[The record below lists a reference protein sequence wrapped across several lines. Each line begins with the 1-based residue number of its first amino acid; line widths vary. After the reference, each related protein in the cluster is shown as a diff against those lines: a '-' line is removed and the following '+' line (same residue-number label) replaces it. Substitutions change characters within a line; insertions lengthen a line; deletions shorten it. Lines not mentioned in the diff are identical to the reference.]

1 MDQISNLKIKLEAE
15 TAKFTEEIN
24 KAKKSLDGFG
34 KTHGGINL
42 TTIAIG
48 GLATAA
54 LAATGAVVSFVSSLG
69 DGIKIYEETERYMA
83 RTEAQLRA
91 TGAAVGFSSSQLDEF
106 ARSVAMNTLA
116 STDGVR
122 QAISVMMTFKSV
134 TGESFKEAIKLSQ
147 DLAETFGT
155 DISSEARNLGRAL
168 ESPADAISILKRKG
182 IELTSE
188 QQNLINSFVETG
200 DKAKA
205 QEVIFKALQERV
217 GGTGE
222 GSAKDT
228 LSGSLDTL
236 GQATDE
242 LKEQFAETTGIT
254 KFFKGAVDS
263 LSTAFINLTKA
274 MKGVD
279 TATHVKN
286 LENEISILEKS
297 KKSLEQQFESGAF
310 DGSDEVLA
318 AMRDQMERQ
327 QANLDKARAKLKA
340 EQDKQKADADAAEA
354 NRKKAEKEEKEKAGK
369 AQLEKIEDKLKSR
382 QQKLT
387 EQHEKDKQAIKNLV
401 LSEVEIKKRGFETID
416 QLRNSELGKLEQNYN
431 EQLAAIIKGENK
443 KTSVKSKHGSG
454 SKTSDVASLDMQ
466 YANEMQKLALQ
477 HQQRIETINK
487 MVISEKEAKERNFG
501 SVLELRKHYLAL
513 EAQAYDQALEKQK
526 AKEIKEDNDR
536 ANKVRS
542 FFNDIRG
549 SGNDPYVQSDI
560 TREDQLVKA
569 QELYEQQ
576 LINVQQFEE
585 AKALI
590 EDQYRQRKEDL
601 DRQALTTQLNIA
613 ASLFDGLAGLAESAG
628 GKQSAAYRTLFA
640 ISKSFQIAE
649 SLINLHAAV
658 MKAMNDP
665 TAVTPAQKFANMAA
679 VASQGAAVLNQ
690 LKSVT
695 ISGARASGGYVG
707 GGKTYLVGEKGPELF
722 TPGASGQITSNSN
735 LNKALGESNS
745 KTVVINQTNNFGDG
759 EGDPALAAK
768 IARLTKAQVYEV
780 LRNETRSGG
789 MMG

>member
-1 MDQISNLKIKLEAE
+1 MDQISNVKIKLEAE
-15 TAKFTEEIN
+15 TAKFTEEMA
-24 KAKKSLDGFG
+24 KARGALNGLANSIKS
-34 KTHGGINL
+34 INL
-42 TTIAIG
+42 TKLAIG

-54 LAATGAVVSFVSSLG
+54 VAATGSVIAFVSSFG
-69 DGIKIYEETERYMA
+69 DGIKIFEETERYMA

-91 TGAAVGFSSSQLDEF
+91 TGAAVGFSSSELDNF

-122 QAISVMMTFKSV
+122 QAMSVMMTFKSV

-168 ESPADAISILKRKG
+168 ENPAEAISILKRKG

-205 QEVIFKALQERV
+205 QEIIFKALQERV

-263 LSTAFINLTKA
+263 LSGAFIKLTKA

-310 DGSDEVLA
+310 DGSDELLA
-318 AMRDQMERQ
+318 AMREQMDQQ
-327 QANLDKARAKLKA
+327 QANLDKARAKLKE
-340 EQDKQKADADAAEA
+340 EQDKQKAEADAAESK
-354 NRKKAEKEEKEKAGK
+354 RKKAEQEEKENAGK
-369 AQLEKIEDKLKSR
+369 SQLEKIEDKLKSR
-382 QQKLT
+382 RQKLT
-387 EQHEKDKQAIKNLV
+387 EQHEKDKKAIKNLV

-416 QLRNSELGKLEQNYN
+416 QLRKSELNKLEQNYN
-431 EQLAAIIKGENK
+431 EQIATINKGENK
-443 KTSVKSKHGSG
+443 KTSAKSSRGSR
-454 SKTSDVASLDMQ
+454 SKTNDVSSLDMQ
-466 YANEMQKLALQ
+466 YANEMQKLELQ
-477 HQQRIETINK
+477 HQQRIAKING
-487 MVISEKEAKERNFG
+487 MAISEKDAKERGF
-501 SVLELRKHYLAL
+501 SSALELRKHYLEL
-513 EAQAYDQALEKQK
+513 ESQAYDQALEKQK
-526 AKEIKEDNDR
+526 AKEIKEDKDR
-536 ANKVRS
+536 ADKVRS

-549 SGNDPYVQSDI
+549 SGNDPYVQNEI

-590 EDQYRQRKEDL
+590 EDQYRKRKEDL
-601 DRQALTTQLNIA
+601 DRQAMTTQLNIA

-665 TAVTPAQKFANMAA
+665 TAITPAQKFANMAA

-707 GGKTYLVGEKGPELF
+707 GGRTYLVGEKGPELF

-735 LNKALGESNS
+735 LNKALGGSSN

-759 EGDPALAAK
+759 DSDPALAEK
-768 IARLTKAQVYEV
+768 IARLTRAQVYDV
-780 LRNETRSGG
+780 LRTESRSGG
-789 MMG
+789 MLR

>member
-42 TTIAIG
+42 TKIAIG

-649 SLINLHAAV
+649 SLINLPAAV

>member
-42 TTIAIG
+42 TKIAIG

-106 ARSVAMNTLA
+106 ARFVAMNTLA

-222 GSAKDT
+222 GFAKDT

>member
-24 KAKKSLDGFG
+24 KARKSLDGFG
-34 KTHGGINL
+34 KTTGGINL
-42 TTIAIG
+42 TKIAIG

-54 LAATGAVVSFVSSLG
+54 LAATGAVVSFVGSLG
-69 DGIKIYEETERYMA
+69 DGIKIFEETERYMA

-91 TGAAVGFSSSQLDEF
+91 TGAAVGFSSSELDNF

-122 QAISVMMTFKSV
+122 QAMSVMMTFKSV

-168 ESPADAISILKRKG
+168 ENPAEAISILKRKG

-205 QEVIFKALQERV
+205 QEIIFKALQERV

-242 LKEQFAETTGIT
+242 LKEQFAKTTGIT
-254 KFFKGAVDS
+254 DLFKGAVDS
-263 LSTAFINLTKA
+263 LSGAFIKLTKA

-297 KKSLEQQFESGAF
+297 KKSLEEQFESGAF

-318 AMRDQMERQ
+318 AMREQMDQQ
-327 QANLDKARAKLKA
+327 QANLDKARAKLKE
-340 EQDKQKADADAAEA
+340 EQDKQQAEADAAESS
-354 NRKKAEKEEKEKAGK
+354 RKKAEQEEKEKAGK

-382 QQKLT
+382 KQKLT
-387 EQHEKDKQAIKNLV
+387 EQLEIDQKAINNLK
-401 LSEVEIKKRGFETID
+401 LSKEEIEKRGFKTIE
-416 QLRNSELGKLEQNYN
+416 QLREAELNKLKQNYD
-431 EQLAAIIKGENK
+431 EQIATVSKSESKKAAI
-443 KTSVKSKHGSG
+443 KSSRGASRR
-454 SKTSDVASLDMQ
+454 TSDVVSLDMQ
-466 YANEMQKLALQ
+466 YANEMQKLELQ
-477 HQQRIETINK
+477 HQQRIAKING
-487 MVISEKEAKERNFG
+487 MTISEKDAKERNF
-501 SVLELRKHYLAL
+501 SSALELRKHYLAL

-536 ANKVRS
+536 AEKVRS

-560 TREDQLVKA
+560 TREDQLIKA

-590 EDQYRQRKEDL
+590 EDQYRKRKEDL
-601 DRQALTTQLNIA
+601 DRQAMTTQLNIA

-665 TAVTPAQKFANMAA
+665 TAITPAQKFANMAA

-707 GGKTYLVGEKGPELF
+707 GGRTYLVGEKGPELF

-735 LNKALGESNS
+735 LNKALGGSSN

-759 EGDPALAAK
+759 DSDPALAEK
-768 IARLTKAQVYEV
+768 IARLTKAQVYDV
-780 LRNETRSGG
+780 LRNESRSGG
-789 MMG
+789 MLR

>member
-34 KTHGGINL
+34 QTHGGINL
-42 TTIAIG
+42 TKIAIG

-122 QAISVMMTFKSV
+122 QAMSVMMTFKSV

-222 GSAKDT
+222 SSANGT
-228 LSGSLDTL
+228 LSGALDTL

-254 KFFKGAVDS
+254 RFFKGAVDS

-327 QANLDKARAKLKA
+327 QAALDKARAKLKA
-340 EQDKQKADADAAEA
+340 EQDKQKANADAAED
-354 NRKKAEKEEKEKAGK
+354 NRKKAEQEEKEKAGK

-387 EQHEKDKQAIKNLV
+387 EQHEKDKKAIQNLV

-487 MVISEKEAKERNFG
+487 MTISEKEAKERNFG
-501 SVLELRKHYLAL
+501 SALELRKHYLTL

-745 KTVVINQTNNFGDG
+745 KTVVINQTNNFGDR

-768 IARLTKAQVYEV
+768 IARLTEAQVYKV
-780 LRNETRSGG
+780 LRTETRSGG

>member
-1 MDQISNLKIKLEAE
+1 MVQISDIKIKLEAE

-24 KAKKSLDGFG
+24 KARRSLNGL
-34 KTHGGINL
+34 NL
-42 TTIAIG
+42 TKIAIG
-48 GLATAA
+48 GIATAA
-54 LAATGAVVSFVSSLG
+54 IAATGAVVSFVGSLG
-69 DGIKIYEETERYMA
+69 DGIKIFEETERYMA

-91 TGAAVGFSSSQLDEF
+91 TGSAVGFSSSEMDKF

-122 QAISVMMTFKSV
+122 QAMSVMMTFKSV

-168 ESPADAISILKRKG
+168 ESPAEAISILKRKG

-205 QEVIFKALQERV
+205 QEIIFKALQERV

-222 GSAKDT
+222 SAASGT

-236 GQATDE
+236 GQVTDE

-254 KFFKGAVDS
+254 KFFKSAVDS
-263 LSTAFINLTKA
+263 LSGAFVRLTKA

-318 AMRDQMERQ
+318 AMREQMDQQ
-327 QANLDKARAKLKA
+327 QANLDKARAKLKE
-340 EQDKQKADADAAEA
+340 EQDKQKAEADAAESK
-354 NRKKAEKEEKEKAGK
+354 RKKAEQEEKENAGK

-387 EQHEKDKQAIKNLV
+387 EQHEKDKKAIQNLV

-416 QLRNSELGKLEQNYN
+416 QLRNAELNKLEQNYN
-431 EQLAAIIKGENK
+431 EQIATVSKGESKKAAIKSSRG
-443 KTSVKSKHGSG
+443 TSRR
-454 SKTSDVASLDMQ
+454 TSDVASLDMQ
-466 YANEMQKLALQ
+466 YANEMQKLDLQ
-477 HQQRIETINK
+477 HQQRIAKING
-487 MVISEKEAKERNFG
+487 MAISEKDAKERGFSNA
-501 SVLELRKHYLAL
+501 LELRKHYLEL

-526 AKEIKEDNDR
+526 AKEIKEDKDR
-536 ANKVRS
+536 ADKVRS

-549 SGNDPYVQSDI
+549 SGNNQYVQNDI
-560 TREDQLVKA
+560 TREDQLVKD

-590 EDQYRQRKEDL
+590 EDQYRKRKEDL
-601 DRQALTTQLNIA
+601 DRQAMTTQLNIA
-613 ASLFDGLAGLAESAG
+613 ASLFDGLAGLAEVAG
-628 GKQSAAYRTLFA
+628 GKQSAAYRTLFS

-707 GGKTYLVGEKGPELF
+707 GGRTYLVGEKGPELF

-735 LNKALGESNS
+735 LNKALGGSSN

-759 EGDPALAAK
+759 DSDPMLAEK
-768 IARLTKAQVYEV
+768 IARLTRAQVYDV
-780 LRNETRSGG
+780 LRTESRSGG
-789 MMG
+789 MLR

>member
-1 MDQISNLKIKLEAE
+1 MVQISDIKIKLEAE

-24 KAKKSLDGFG
+24 KARRSLNGL
-34 KTHGGINL
+34 NL
-42 TTIAIG
+42 TKIAIG
-48 GLATAA
+48 GIATAA
-54 LAATGAVVSFVSSLG
+54 IAATGAVVSFVGSLG
-69 DGIKIYEETERYMA
+69 DGIKIFEETERYMA

-91 TGAAVGFSSSQLDEF
+91 TGSAVGFSSSEMDKF

-122 QAISVMMTFKSV
+122 QAMSVMMTFKSV

-168 ESPADAISILKRKG
+168 ESPAEAISILKRKG

-205 QEVIFKALQERV
+205 QKIIFKALQERV

-222 GSAKDT
+222 SAASGT

-236 GQATDE
+236 GQVTDE

-254 KFFKGAVDS
+254 KFFKSAVDS
-263 LSTAFINLTKA
+263 LSGAFVRLTKA

-318 AMRDQMERQ
+318 AMREQMDQQ
-327 QANLDKARAKLKA
+327 QANLDKARAKLKE
-340 EQDKQKADADAAEA
+340 EQDKQKAEADAAESK
-354 NRKKAEKEEKEKAGK
+354 RKKAEQEEKENAGK

-387 EQHEKDKQAIKNLV
+387 EQHEKDKKAIQNLV

-416 QLRNSELGKLEQNYN
+416 QLRNAELNKLEQNYN
-431 EQLAAIIKGENK
+431 EQIATVSKGESKKAAIKSSRG
-443 KTSVKSKHGSG
+443 TSRR
-454 SKTSDVASLDMQ
+454 TSDVASLDMQ
-466 YANEMQKLALQ
+466 YANEMQKLDLQ
-477 HQQRIETINK
+477 HQQRIAKING
-487 MVISEKEAKERNFG
+487 MAISEKDAKERGFSNA
-501 SVLELRKHYLAL
+501 LELRKHYLEL

-526 AKEIKEDNDR
+526 AKEIKEDKDR
-536 ANKVRS
+536 ADKVRS

-549 SGNDPYVQSDI
+549 SGNDPYVQNEI

-590 EDQYRQRKEDL
+590 EDQYRKRKEDL
-601 DRQALTTQLNIA
+601 DRQAMTTQLNIA
-613 ASLFDGLAGLAESAG
+613 ASLFDGLAGLAEAAG
-628 GKQSAAYRTLFA
+628 GKQSAAYRTLFS

-707 GGKTYLVGEKGPELF
+707 GGRTYLVGEKGPELF

-735 LNKALGESNS
+735 LNKALGGSSN

-759 EGDPALAAK
+759 DSDPALAEK
-768 IARLTKAQVYEV
+768 IARLTRAQVYDV
-780 LRNETRSGG
+780 LRNESRSGG
-789 MMG
+789 MLR

>member
-1 MDQISNLKIKLEAE
+1 MDQISNVKIKLEAE
-15 TAKFTEEIN
+15 TAKFTEEMA
-24 KAKKSLDGFG
+24 KARGALNGLANSIK
-34 KTHGGINL
+34 GINL
-42 TTIAIG
+42 TKLAIG

-54 LAATGAVVSFVSSLG
+54 VAATGSVIAFVSSFG
-69 DGIKIYEETERYMA
+69 DGIKVFEETERYMA

-91 TGAAVGFSSSQLDEF
+91 TGAAVGFSSSEMDRF

-122 QAISVMMTFKSV
+122 QAMSAMMTFKSV

-155 DISSEARNLGRAL
+155 DISVEAKNLGRAL
-168 ESPADAISILKRKG
+168 ENPAEAISILKRKG

-205 QEVIFKALQERV
+205 QEIIFKALQERV

-236 GQATDE
+236 GQVTDE

-263 LSTAFINLTKA
+263 LSGAFIRLTKA

-318 AMRDQMERQ
+318 AMREQMDQQ
-327 QANLDKARAKLKA
+327 QANLDKARAKLKE
-340 EQDKQKADADAAEA
+340 EQDKQKAEADAAESK
-354 NRKKAEKEEKEKAGK
+354 RQKAEQEEKENAGK
-369 AQLEKIEDKLKSR
+369 SQLEKIEDKLKSR

-387 EQHEKDKQAIKNLV
+387 EQHEKDKKSIQNLV

-416 QLRNSELGKLEQNYN
+416 QLRKSELNKLEQNYN
-431 EQLAAIIKGENK
+431 EQIATVSKGESKKAAIKSSRG
-443 KTSVKSKHGSG
+443 TSRR
-454 SKTSDVASLDMQ
+454 TSDVASLDMQ
-466 YANEMQKLALQ
+466 YANEMQKLELQ
-477 HQQRIETINK
+477 HQQRIAKING
-487 MVISEKEAKERNFG
+487 MAISEKDAKERNFN
-501 SVLELRKHYLAL
+501 SALELRKHYLAL

-549 SGNDPYVQSDI
+549 SGNNQYVQNDI

-590 EDQYRQRKEDL
+590 EDQYRQRKETL
-601 DRQALTTQLNIA
+601 DMQAAATQLNIA
-613 ASLFDGLAGLAESAG
+613 ASLFDGLAGLAEAAG
-628 GKQSAAYRTLFA
+628 GKQSAAYRTLFS

-649 SLINLHAAV
+649 SLINLYAAV

-707 GGKTYLVGEKGPELF
+707 GGRTYLVGEKGPELF

-735 LNKALGESNS
+735 LNKALGGSSN

-759 EGDPALAAK
+759 NSDPALAEK
-768 IARLTKAQVYEV
+768 IARLTRAQVYDV
-780 LRNETRSGG
+780 LRNESRSGG
-789 MMG
+789 MLR

>member
-42 TTIAIG
+42 TKIAIG

-263 LSTAFINLTKA
+263 LSTSFINLTKA

-487 MVISEKEAKERNFG
+487 MAISEKEAKERNFG

-780 LRNETRSGG
+780 LRTETRSGG

>member
-24 KAKKSLDGFG
+24 RARKSLDGFG
-34 KTHGGINL
+34 KTTGGINL
-42 TTIAIG
+42 TKIAIG

-54 LAATGAVVSFVSSLG
+54 LAATGAVVSFVGSLG
-69 DGIKIYEETERYMA
+69 DGIKIFEETERYMA

-91 TGAAVGFSSSQLDEF
+91 TGSAVGFSSSEMDKF

-122 QAISVMMTFKSV
+122 QAMSVMMTFKSV

-168 ESPADAISILKRKG
+168 ESPAEAISILKRKG

-205 QEVIFKALQERV
+205 QEIIFKALQDRV

-222 GSAKDT
+222 SAASGT

-236 GQATDE
+236 EQVTDE
-242 LKEQFAETTGIT
+242 LKEQFAKTTGIT
-254 KFFKGAVDS
+254 DLFKGAVDS
-263 LSTAFINLTKA
+263 LSGAFVRLTKA

-318 AMRDQMERQ
+318 AMREQMDQQ
-327 QANLDKARAKLKA
+327 QANLDKARAKLKE
-340 EQDKQKADADAAEA
+340 EQDKQKAEADAAESS
-354 NRKKAEKEEKEKAGK
+354 RKKAEQEEKEKAGK

-382 QQKLT
+382 KQKLT
-387 EQHEKDKQAIKNLV
+387 EQLEIDQKAINNLE
-401 LSEVEIKKRGFETID
+401 LSKEEIEKRGFKTIE
-416 QLRNSELGKLEQNYN
+416 QLREAELNKLKQNYD
-431 EQLAAIIKGENK
+431 EQTATVSKGESKKAAI
-443 KTSVKSKHGSG
+443 KSSRR
-454 SKTSDVASLDMQ
+454 TSDVASLDMQ
-466 YANEMQKLALQ
+466 YANEMQKLDLQ
-477 HQQRIETINK
+477 HQQRIAKING
-487 MVISEKEAKERNFG
+487 MAISEKDAKERNF
-501 SVLELRKHYLAL
+501 SSALELRKHYLEL

-526 AKEIKEDNDR
+526 AKEIKEDKDR
-536 ANKVRS
+536 ADKVRS
-542 FFNDIRG
+542 FFNDIRS
-549 SGNDPYVQSDI
+549 SGNDPYVQNEI

-590 EDQYRQRKEDL
+590 EDQYRQRKETL
-601 DRQALTTQLNIA
+601 DRQAMTTQLNIA
-613 ASLFDGLAGLAESAG
+613 ASLFDGLAGLAEAAG

-665 TAVTPAQKFANMAA
+665 TAITPAQKFANMAA

-707 GGKTYLVGEKGPELF
+707 GGRTYLVGEKGPELF

-735 LNKALGESNS
+735 LNKALGGSSN

-759 EGDPALAAK
+759 DSDPALAEK
-768 IARLTKAQVYEV
+768 IARLTRAQVYDV
-780 LRNETRSGG
+780 LRNESRSGG
-789 MMG
+789 MLR

>member
-24 KAKKSLDGFG
+24 KARKSLDGFG
-34 KTHGGINL
+34 KTTGGINL
-42 TTIAIG
+42 TKIAIG

-54 LAATGAVVSFVSSLG
+54 LAATGAVVSFVGSLG
-69 DGIKIYEETERYMA
+69 DGIKIFEETERYMA

-91 TGAAVGFSSSQLDEF
+91 TGSAVGFSSSEMDKF

-122 QAISVMMTFKSV
+122 QAMSVMMTFKSV

-168 ESPADAISILKRKG
+168 ESPAEAISILKRKG

-205 QEVIFKALQERV
+205 QEIIFKALQDRV

-222 GSAKDT
+222 SAASGT

-236 GQATDE
+236 EQVTDE
-242 LKEQFAETTGIT
+242 LKEQFAKTTGIT
-254 KFFKGAVDS
+254 DLFKGAVDS
-263 LSTAFINLTKA
+263 LSGAFVRLTKA

-318 AMRDQMERQ
+318 AMREQMDQQ
-327 QANLDKARAKLKA
+327 QANLDKARAKLKE
-340 EQDKQKADADAAEA
+340 EQDKQKAEADAAESS
-354 NRKKAEKEEKEKAGK
+354 RKKAEQEEKEKAGK

-382 QQKLT
+382 KQKLT
-387 EQHEKDKQAIKNLV
+387 EQLEIDQKAINNLE
-401 LSEVEIKKRGFETID
+401 LSKEEIEKRGFKTIE
-416 QLRNSELGKLEQNYN
+416 QLREAELNKLKQNYD
-431 EQLAAIIKGENK
+431 EQTATVSKGESKKAAI
-443 KTSVKSKHGSG
+443 KSSRR
-454 SKTSDVASLDMQ
+454 TSDVASLDMQ
-466 YANEMQKLALQ
+466 YANEMQKLDLQ
-477 HQQRIETINK
+477 HQQRIAKING
-487 MVISEKEAKERNFG
+487 MAISEKDAKERGF
-501 SVLELRKHYLAL
+501 SSTLELRKHYLEL

-526 AKEIKEDNDR
+526 AKEIKEDKDR
-536 ANKVRS
+536 ADKVRS

-549 SGNDPYVQSDI
+549 SGNNQYVQNDI

-590 EDQYRQRKEDL
+590 EDQYRQRKETL
-601 DRQALTTQLNIA
+601 DMQAAATQLNIA
-613 ASLFDGLAGLAESAG
+613 ASLFDGLAGLAEVAG
-628 GKQSAAYRTLFA
+628 GKQSAAYRTLFS

-707 GGKTYLVGEKGPELF
+707 GGRTYLVGEKGPELF

-735 LNKALGESNS
+735 LNKALGGSSN

-759 EGDPALAAK
+759 DSDPALAEK
-768 IARLTKAQVYEV
+768 IARLTRAQVYDV
-780 LRNETRSGG
+780 LRNESRSGG
-789 MMG
+789 MLR

>member
-1 MDQISNLKIKLEAE
+1 MVQISDIKIKLEAE

-24 KAKKSLDGFG
+24 KARRSLNGL
-34 KTHGGINL
+34 NL
-42 TTIAIG
+42 TKLAIG
-48 GLATAA
+48 GIATAA
-54 LAATGAVVSFVSSLG
+54 IAATGAVVSFVGSLG
-69 DGIKIYEETERYMA
+69 DGIKIFEETERYMA

-91 TGAAVGFSSSQLDEF
+91 TGSAVGFSSSEMDKF

-122 QAISVMMTFKSV
+122 QAMSVMMTFKSV

-168 ESPADAISILKRKG
+168 ESPAEAISILKRKG

-205 QEVIFKALQERV
+205 QEIIFKALQDRV

-222 GSAKDT
+222 SAASGT

-236 GQATDE
+236 GQVTDE

-254 KFFKGAVDS
+254 KFFKSAVDS
-263 LSTAFINLTKA
+263 LSGAFVRLTKA

-318 AMRDQMERQ
+318 AMREQMDQQ
-327 QANLDKARAKLKA
+327 QANLDKARAKLKE
-340 EQDKQKADADAAEA
+340 EQDKQKAEADAAESKR
-354 NRKKAEKEEKEKAGK
+354 NKAEQEEKENAGK

-382 QQKLT
+382 KQKLT
-387 EQHEKDKQAIKNLV
+387 EQHEKDKKAIQNLV

-416 QLRNSELGKLEQNYN
+416 QLRNAELNKLEQNYN
-431 EQLAAIIKGENK
+431 EQIATVSKGERKKAAI
-443 KTSVKSKHGSG
+443 KSSRGS
-454 SKTSDVASLDMQ
+454 SRRTSDVASLDMQ
-466 YANEMQKLALQ
+466 YANEMQKLELQ
-477 HQQRIETINK
+477 HQQRIAKING
-487 MVISEKEAKERNFG
+487 MAISEKDAKERNF
-501 SVLELRKHYLAL
+501 SSALELRKHYLEL

-526 AKEIKEDNDR
+526 AKEIKEDKDR
-536 ANKVRS
+536 ADKVRS

-549 SGNDPYVQSDI
+549 SGNNQYVQNEI

-590 EDQYRQRKEDL
+590 EDQYRQRKETL
-601 DRQALTTQLNIA
+601 DMQAAATQLNIA
-613 ASLFDGLAGLAESAG
+613 ASLFDGLAGLAEAAG
-628 GKQSAAYRTLFA
+628 GKQSAAYRTLFS

-707 GGKTYLVGEKGPELF
+707 GGRTYLVGEKGPELF

-735 LNKALGESNS
+735 LNKALGGSSN

-759 EGDPALAAK
+759 DSDPALAEK
-768 IARLTKAQVYEV
+768 IARLTMAQVYDV
-780 LRNETRSGG
+780 LRNESRSGG
-789 MMG
+789 ILR

>member
-42 TTIAIG
+42 TKIAIG

-401 LSEVEIKKRGFETID
+401 LNEVEIKKRGFETID

-487 MVISEKEAKERNFG
+487 MAISEKEAKERNFG

>member
-42 TTIAIG
+42 TKIAIG

-327 QANLDKARAKLKA
+327 QTNLDKARAKLKA

-487 MVISEKEAKERNFG
+487 MAISEKEAKERNFG

-780 LRNETRSGG
+780 LRTETRSGG

>member
-1 MDQISNLKIKLEAE
+1 MVQISDIKIKLEAE

-24 KAKKSLDGFG
+24 KARRSLNGL
-34 KTHGGINL
+34 NL
-42 TTIAIG
+42 TKLAIG
-48 GLATAA
+48 GIATAA
-54 LAATGAVVSFVSSLG
+54 IAATGAVVSFVGSLG
-69 DGIKIYEETERYMA
+69 DGIKIFEETERYMA

-91 TGAAVGFSSSQLDEF
+91 TGSAVGFSSSEMDKF

-122 QAISVMMTFKSV
+122 QAMSVMMTFKSV

-168 ESPADAISILKRKG
+168 ESPAEAISILKRKG

-205 QEVIFKALQERV
+205 QEIIFKALQDRV

-222 GSAKDT
+222 SAASGT

-236 GQATDE
+236 GQVTDE

-254 KFFKGAVDS
+254 KFFKSAVDS
-263 LSTAFINLTKA
+263 LSGAFVRLTKA

-318 AMRDQMERQ
+318 AMREQMDQQ
-327 QANLDKARAKLKA
+327 QANLDKARAKLKE
-340 EQDKQKADADAAEA
+340 EQDKQKAEADAAESKR
-354 NRKKAEKEEKEKAGK
+354 NKAEQEEKENAGK

-382 QQKLT
+382 KQKLT
-387 EQHEKDKQAIKNLV
+387 EQHEKDKKAIQNLV

-416 QLRNSELGKLEQNYN
+416 QLRNAELNKLEQNYN
-431 EQLAAIIKGENK
+431 EQIATVSKGERKKAAI
-443 KTSVKSKHGSG
+443 KSSRGS
-454 SKTSDVASLDMQ
+454 SRRTSDVASLDMQ
-466 YANEMQKLALQ
+466 YANEMQKLELQ
-477 HQQRIETINK
+477 HQQRIAKING
-487 MVISEKEAKERNFG
+487 MAISEKDAKERNF
-501 SVLELRKHYLAL
+501 SSALELRKHYLEL

-526 AKEIKEDNDR
+526 AKEIKEDKDR
-536 ANKVRS
+536 ADKVRS

-549 SGNDPYVQSDI
+549 SGNNQYVQNEI

-590 EDQYRQRKEDL
+590 EDQYRQRKETL
-601 DRQALTTQLNIA
+601 DMQAAATQLNIA
-613 ASLFDGLAGLAESAG
+613 ASLFDGLAGLAEAAG
-628 GKQSAAYRTLFA
+628 GKQSAAYRTLFS

-707 GGKTYLVGEKGPELF
+707 GGRTYLVGEKGPELF

-735 LNKALGESNS
+735 LNKALGESSN

-759 EGDPALAAK
+759 DSDPALAEK
-768 IARLTKAQVYEV
+768 IARLTMAQVYDV
-780 LRNETRSGG
+780 LRNESRSGG
-789 MMG
+789 ILR

>member
-1 MDQISNLKIKLEAE
+1 MVQISDIKIKLEAE

-24 KAKKSLDGFG
+24 KARRSLNGL
-34 KTHGGINL
+34 NL
-42 TTIAIG
+42 TKIAIG
-48 GLATAA
+48 GIATAA
-54 LAATGAVVSFVSSLG
+54 IAATGAVVSFVGSLG
-69 DGIKIYEETERYMA
+69 DGVKIFEETERYMA

-91 TGAAVGFSSSQLDEF
+91 TGSAVGFSSSEMDKF

-122 QAISVMMTFKSV
+122 QAMSVMMTFKSV

-168 ESPADAISILKRKG
+168 ESPAEAISILKRKG

-205 QEVIFKALQERV
+205 QEIIFKALQDRV

-222 GSAKDT
+222 SAASGT

-236 GQATDE
+236 GQVTDE

-254 KFFKGAVDS
+254 KFFKSAVDS
-263 LSTAFINLTKA
+263 LSEAFVGLTKT
-274 MKGVD
+274 MRGVD

-318 AMRDQMERQ
+318 AMREQMDQQ
-327 QANLDKARAKLKA
+327 QANLDKARAKLKE
-340 EQDKQKADADAAEA
+340 EQDKQKAEADAAESK
-354 NRKKAEKEEKEKAGK
+354 RKKAEQEEKENAGK

-387 EQHEKDKQAIKNLV
+387 EQHEKDKKAIQNLV

-416 QLRNSELGKLEQNYN
+416 QLRNAELNKLEQNYN
-431 EQLAAIIKGENK
+431 EQIAKVSKGESKKAAI
-443 KTSVKSKHGSG
+443 KSSRGS
-454 SKTSDVASLDMQ
+454 SRRTSDVASLDMQ
-466 YANEMQKLALQ
+466 YANEMQKLELQ
-477 HQQRIETINK
+477 HQQRIAKING
-487 MVISEKEAKERNFG
+487 MAISEKDAKERNF
-501 SVLELRKHYLAL
+501 SSALELRKHYLEL

-526 AKEIKEDNDR
+526 AKEIKEDKDR
-536 ANKVRS
+536 ADKVRS

-549 SGNDPYVQSDI
+549 SGNDQYVQNEI

-590 EDQYRQRKEDL
+590 EEQYRQRKETL
-601 DRQALTTQLNIA
+601 DMQAAATQLNIA
-613 ASLFDGLAGLAESAG
+613 ASLFDGLAGLAEVAG
-628 GKQSAAYRTLFA
+628 GKQSAAYRTLFS

-665 TAVTPAQKFANMAA
+665 TAVTTAQKFANMAA

-707 GGKTYLVGEKGPELF
+707 GGRTYLVGEKGPELF

-735 LNKALGESNS
+735 LNKALGGSSN

-759 EGDPALAAK
+759 DSDPALAEK
-768 IARLTKAQVYEV
+768 IARLTRAQVYDV
-780 LRNETRSGG
+780 LRNESRSGG
-789 MMG
+789 MLR

>member
-1 MDQISNLKIKLEAE
+1 MVQISDIKIKLEAE

-24 KAKKSLDGFG
+24 KARRSLNGL
-34 KTHGGINL
+34 NL
-42 TTIAIG
+42 TKIAIG
-48 GLATAA
+48 GIATAA
-54 LAATGAVVSFVSSLG
+54 IAATGAVVSFVGSLG
-69 DGIKIYEETERYMA
+69 DGIKIFEETERYMA

-91 TGAAVGFSSSQLDEF
+91 TGSAVGFSSSEMDKF

-122 QAISVMMTFKSV
+122 QAMSVMMTFKSV

-168 ESPADAISILKRKG
+168 ESPAEAISILKRKG

-205 QEVIFKALQERV
+205 QEIIFKALQERV

-222 GSAKDT
+222 SAASGT

-236 GQATDE
+236 GQVTDE

-254 KFFKGAVDS
+254 KFFKSAVDS
-263 LSTAFINLTKA
+263 LSGAFVRLTKA

-318 AMRDQMERQ
+318 AMREQMDQQ
-327 QANLDKARAKLKA
+327 QANLDKARAKLKE
-340 EQDKQKADADAAEA
+340 EQDKQKAEADAAESK
-354 NRKKAEKEEKEKAGK
+354 RKKAEQEEKENAGK

-387 EQHEKDKQAIKNLV
+387 EQHEKDKKAIQNLV

-416 QLRNSELGKLEQNYN
+416 QLRNAELNKLEQNYN
-431 EQLAAIIKGENK
+431 EQIATVSKGESKKAAIKSSRG
-443 KTSVKSKHGSG
+443 TSRR
-454 SKTSDVASLDMQ
+454 TSDVASLDMQ
-466 YANEMQKLALQ
+466 YANEMQKLDLQ
-477 HQQRIETINK
+477 HQQRIAKING
-487 MVISEKEAKERNFG
+487 MAISEKDAKERGFSNA
-501 SVLELRKHYLAL
+501 LELRKHYLEV

-526 AKEIKEDNDR
+526 AKEIKEDKDR
-536 ANKVRS
+536 ADKVRS

-549 SGNDPYVQSDI
+549 SGNDPYVQNEI

-590 EDQYRQRKEDL
+590 EDQYRKRKEDL
-601 DRQALTTQLNIA
+601 DRQAMTTQLNIA
-613 ASLFDGLAGLAESAG
+613 ASLFDGLAGLAEAAG
-628 GKQSAAYRTLFA
+628 GKQSAAYRTLFS

-707 GGKTYLVGEKGPELF
+707 GGRTYLVGEKGPELF

-735 LNKALGESNS
+735 LNKALGGSSN

-759 EGDPALAAK
+759 DSDPALAEK
-768 IARLTKAQVYEV
+768 IARLTRAQVYDV
-780 LRNETRSGG
+780 LRNESRSGG
-789 MMG
+789 MLR

>member
-24 KAKKSLDGFG
+24 KARKSLDGFG
-34 KTHGGINL
+34 KTTGGINL
-42 TTIAIG
+42 TKIAIG

-69 DGIKIYEETERYMA
+69 DGIKIFEETERYMA

-91 TGAAVGFSSSQLDEF
+91 TGSAVGFSSSEMDKF

-122 QAISVMMTFKSV
+122 QAMSVMMTFKSV

-168 ESPADAISILKRKG
+168 ESPAEAISILKRKG

-205 QEVIFKALQERV
+205 QEIIFKALQDRV

-222 GSAKDT
+222 SAASGT

-236 GQATDE
+236 EQVTDE
-242 LKEQFAETTGIT
+242 LKEQFAKTTGIT
-254 KFFKGAVDS
+254 DLFKGAVDS
-263 LSTAFINLTKA
+263 LSGAFVRLTKA

-318 AMRDQMERQ
+318 AMREQMDQQ
-327 QANLDKARAKLKA
+327 QANLDKARAKLKE
-340 EQDKQKADADAAEA
+340 EQDKQKAEADAAESS
-354 NRKKAEKEEKEKAGK
+354 RKKAEQEEKEKAGK

-382 QQKLT
+382 KQKLT
-387 EQHEKDKQAIKNLV
+387 EQLEIDQKAINNLE
-401 LSEVEIKKRGFETID
+401 LSKEEIEKRGFKTIE
-416 QLRNSELGKLEQNYN
+416 QLREAELNKLKQNYD
-431 EQLAAIIKGENK
+431 EQTATVSKGESKKAAI
-443 KTSVKSKHGSG
+443 KSSRR
-454 SKTSDVASLDMQ
+454 TSDVASLDMQ
-466 YANEMQKLALQ
+466 YANEMQKLDLQ
-477 HQQRIETINK
+477 HQQRIAKING
-487 MVISEKEAKERNFG
+487 MAISEKDAKERNF
-501 SVLELRKHYLAL
+501 SSALELRKHYLEL

-526 AKEIKEDNDR
+526 AKEIKEDKDR
-536 ANKVRS
+536 ADKVRS

-549 SGNDPYVQSDI
+549 SGNNQYVQNEI

-590 EDQYRQRKEDL
+590 EDQYRQRKETL
-601 DRQALTTQLNIA
+601 DMQAAATQLNIA
-613 ASLFDGLAGLAESAG
+613 ASLFDGLAGLAEVAG
-628 GKQSAAYRTLFA
+628 GKQSAAYRTLFS

-707 GGKTYLVGEKGPELF
+707 GGRTYLVGEKGPELF

-735 LNKALGESNS
+735 LNKALGGSSN

-759 EGDPALAAK
+759 DSDPALAEK
-768 IARLTKAQVYEV
+768 IARLTKAQVYDV
-780 LRNETRSGG
+780 LRNESRSGG
-789 MMG
+789 MLR

>member
-42 TTIAIG
+42 TKIAIG

-487 MVISEKEAKERNFG
+487 MAISEKEAKERNFG

-780 LRNETRSGG
+780 LRTETRSGG

>member
-24 KAKKSLDGFG
+24 KARKSLDWFG
-34 KTHGGINL
+34 KTTGGINL
-42 TTIAIG
+42 TKIAIG

-69 DGIKIYEETERYMA
+69 DGIKIFEETERYMA

-91 TGAAVGFSSSQLDEF
+91 TGSAVGFSSSEMDKF

-122 QAISVMMTFKSV
+122 QAMSVMMTFKSV

-168 ESPADAISILKRKG
+168 ESPAEAISILKRKG

-205 QEVIFKALQERV
+205 QEIIFKALQDRV

-222 GSAKDT
+222 SAASGT

-236 GQATDE
+236 GQVTDE
-242 LKEQFAETTGIT
+242 LKEQFAKTTGIT
-254 KFFKGAVDS
+254 DLFKGAVDS
-263 LSTAFINLTKA
+263 LSGAFVRLTKA

-318 AMRDQMERQ
+318 AMREQMDQQ
-327 QANLDKARAKLKA
+327 QANLDKARAKLKE
-340 EQDKQKADADAAEA
+340 EQDKQKAEADAAESS
-354 NRKKAEKEEKEKAGK
+354 RKKAEQEEKEKAGK

-382 QQKLT
+382 KQKLT
-387 EQHEKDKQAIKNLV
+387 EQLEIDQKAINNLE
-401 LSEVEIKKRGFETID
+401 LSKEEIEKRGFKTIE
-416 QLRNSELGKLEQNYN
+416 QLREAELNKLKQNYD
-431 EQLAAIIKGENK
+431 EQTATVSKGESKKAAI
-443 KTSVKSKHGSG
+443 KSSRR
-454 SKTSDVASLDMQ
+454 TSDVASLDMQ
-466 YANEMQKLALQ
+466 YANEMQKLDLQ
-477 HQQRIETINK
+477 HQQRIAKING
-487 MVISEKEAKERNFG
+487 MAISEKDAKERNF
-501 SVLELRKHYLAL
+501 SSALELRKHYLEL

-526 AKEIKEDNDR
+526 AKEIKEDKDR
-536 ANKVRS
+536 ADKVRS

-590 EDQYRQRKEDL
+590 EDQYRKRKEDL
-601 DRQALTTQLNIA
+601 DRQAMTTQLNIA

-665 TAVTPAQKFANMAA
+665 TAITPAQKFANMAA

-707 GGKTYLVGEKGPELF
+707 GGRTYLVGEKGPELF

-735 LNKALGESNS
+735 LNKALGGASN

-759 EGDPALAAK
+759 DSDPALAEK
-768 IARLTKAQVYEV
+768 IARLTRAQVYDV
-780 LRNETRSGG
+780 LRNESRSGG
-789 MMG
+789 MLR